1 MTVQIHYCPS
11 RGTAQSGD
19 ELDCPKCRA
28 ELLKAFQSPADVPE
42 VPPAPRG
49 WFAPSRLPHPVEHA
63 SPPRFEPDE
72 FETSPAKPAD
82 SGPVPLV
89 DGPLT
94 RFGFTVAVEA
104 RASGTT
110 GRGSWAVTCSCGWL
124 EHGTFTEPNEIHM
137 RRASAIGLGLEHL
150 TGHAP
155 PAGPVPGAHVTR
167 VMTAPYA
174 RNIPGGNWYAGC
186 TCGWTATGIWTGG
199 KTEEWAA
206 GQAAAAAEAHKE
218 GLQDQ

>member
-28 ELLKAFQSPADVPE
+28 ELLKAFRSPADVSE
-42 VPPAPRG
+42 IPPAPRG

-72 FETSPAKPAD
+72 FETSPAKHTD
-82 SGPVPLV
+82 S
-89 DGPLT
+89 
-94 RFGFTVAVEA
+94 
-104 RASGTT
+104 
-110 GRGSWAVTCSCGWL
+110 
-124 EHGTFTEPNEIHM
+124 
-137 RRASAIGLGLEHL
+137 
-150 TGHAP
+150 
-155 PAGPVPGAHVTR
+155 GPVPGAHVTR